1 MCGVFPPQSIRGGYF
16 HVFYKLH
23 WNKLEKKS
31 WKKKMSNSKSMQL
44 DDYWLN
50 FRDCQVLP
58 KGDIDRNVRL
68 YKFYR

>member
-1 MCGVFPPQSIRGGYF
+1 MGGVFLPQPIRSGYF

-23 WNKLEKKS
+23 WNKLEKNRE
-31 WKKKMSNSKSMQL
+31 KKMSNSKSMQL

-50 FRDCQVLP
+50 FRDCQVFP